1 MRKIIYILGI
11 VIMWTAWAITLY
23 LIKDWEFF
31 KAIVLVFLAAAVG
44 FVYVTLILIS
54 KALK

>member
-1 MRKIIYILGI
+1 MSKLIYVLGI
-11 VIMWTAWAITLY
+11 AIMWAAWLIALY
-23 LIKDWEFF
+23 LLKDWEFF

-44 FVYVTLILIS
+44 FGYLTLILIS